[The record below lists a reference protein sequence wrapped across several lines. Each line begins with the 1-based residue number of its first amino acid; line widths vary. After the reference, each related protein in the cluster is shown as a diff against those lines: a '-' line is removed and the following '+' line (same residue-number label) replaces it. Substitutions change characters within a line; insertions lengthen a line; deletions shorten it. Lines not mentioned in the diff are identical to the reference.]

1 MILRRLIFI
10 GLITMVFSGC
20 SSDNYS
26 PVCTEEILLD
36 ESALIILIDNFK
48 KAGDKFNLK
57 YSGYNSKF
65 PSGRVV
71 TVSELTLKEEPVF
84 SFVNLK
90 IEGKYLFSVYEFK
103 DKNLKSKI
111 LDVLTYGLKEK
122 FRKCGT

>member
-1 MILRRLIFI
+1 
-10 GLITMVFSGC
+10 MVFSGC